1 MEGATMFKSEYP
13 IFVHKNILKIEM
25 LEKIRDYP
33 RDFLDIFYQEYSDGV
48 LEGCEV
54 EVKEHFLLL
63 HPGIILF
70 HQRMYCS
77 KEYQKIPYSATDCLM
92 YLKIR
97 FFDEEKEI
105 EGVKYL
111 SEIILSEEGI
121 NQRDE
126 IELCRFHLEK
136 KAKLRSEY
144 QDFADFSTKY
154 NTINRI
160 YVPYAEKKMSTLW
173 PYLLEYFA
181 KKNMK
186 KQKLQTEDVIFCMNI
201 LRDKKAVSRDL
212 IITYIEK
219 KTEKE
224 VKDFDNY
231 NLYLEL
237 LKILQEGSYEEKKKE
252 QRVRKPYKIIVD

>member
-1 MEGATMFKSEYP
+1 
-13 IFVHKNILKIEM
+13 
-25 LEKIRDYP
+25 
-33 RDFLDIFYQEYSDGV
+33 
-48 LEGCEV
+48 
-54 EVKEHFLLL
+54 
-63 HPGIILF
+63 
-70 HQRMYCS
+70 
-77 KEYQKIPYSATDCLM
+77 M

-160 YVPYAEKKMSTLW
+160 YVPY
-173 PYLLEYFA
+173 A